1 MRRTLI
7 TLVVLAILAAG
18 GATYYAQWRT
28 PRPPEITTVGL
39 SRGDIVDAVS
49 ATGTLEAVTTVQVG
63 TQVSGTIMELL
74 ADFNDQVRR
83 GDVIARLDPSLFET
97 QVEQARA
104 NLVRA
109 QADVERLRVA
119 AEDADRKL
127 QRARELRDR
136 RLISEND
143 FESAEVA
150 ARAARAQLRSAEA
163 QVEQARASLNQA
175 QVNLEHTVIRAPI
188 DGIVISR
195 NVDVGQTV
203 AASMQAPTL
212 YVLAA
217 DLRHMQVN
225 ANIDEADIGR
235 IRPGQ
240 RVRFRVDAYPLDE
253 FVGTV
258 SEVRLQPTVVQ
269 NVVTYTTVIDAPND
283 GLKLKPGMT
292 ATVAIEVARRENVLR
307 IPNAALRFRPTR
319 EVFAALGQEPPE
331 FLLASDRGRAA
342 ASAGSRA
349 GEAAQPAAA
358 APSSP
363 GEPPRESAAG
373 GAADANRTRTAP
385 GSREG
390 REARGAGGAG
400 TGRETSGAPAS
411 AAPGTP
417 SSAESE
423 TGGPARG
430 GRRALLD
437 LPPAERERVLERIRA
452 RREAAGGGQAGGP
465 GPAAGSEGGRR
476 PGPGFFA
483 RLQELPPEE
492 RARVLERMRARSGS
506 EQETAPAR
514 PGESS
519 PDRNPPAGGGES
531 AAAGPRRPAAAPPSA
546 AAAAGGRGG
555 STGPGSAVS
564 GEAET
569 RRQATAWVRAGQ
581 GIRPLRLW
589 LGISDGNFTEV
600 LDTDLPEGLA
610 IVTNVALATPAATTA
625 SGAGRS
631 PLMPTRGP
639 GPGGGRFGR

>member
-7 TLVVLAILAAG
+7 ILVVLAIVAAG

-28 PRPPEITTVGL
+28 PRPPDITTVSL

-63 TQVSGTIMELL
+63 TQVSGTIKELL
-74 ADFNDQVRR
+74 ADFNDVVRQ

-136 RLISEND
+136 HLISEND

-150 ARAARAQLRSAEA
+150 ARAAHAQLRSAEA

-188 DGIVISR
+188 DGIVVSR

-283 GLKLKPGMT
+283 ALKLKPGMT
-292 ATVAIEVARRENVLR
+292 ATVAIEIARRENVLR

-319 EVFAALGQEPPE
+319 EIFAALGQEPPE
-331 FLLASDRGRAA
+331 LLAASDRERPGAAATPAGGATVPAPPSGAA
-342 ASAGSRA
+342 ASPRQPAAGDSAGGGPVPRGAQGAGSRE
-349 GEAAQPAAA
+349 GQ
-358 APSSP
+358 
-363 GEPPRESAAG
+363 AG
-373 GAADANRTRTAP
+373 GAAGTGGP
-385 GSREG
+385 
-390 REARGAGGAG
+390 GAGRAASG
-400 TGRETSGAPAS
+400 TPASPPTEASGA
-411 AAPGTP
+411 AAPGAG
-417 SSAESE
+417 AERR
-423 TGGPARG
+423 GP
-430 GRRALLD
+430 RRAWQD
-437 LPPAERERVLERIRA
+437 LPPEERDRVLERMRA
-452 RREAAGGGQAGGP
+452 RREAAAGAEPQGSGPPAGG
-465 GPAAGSEGGRR
+465 EIGGR
-476 PGPGFFA
+476 PGFFA

-492 RARVLERMRARSGS
+492 RERALERLRRRAGS
-506 EQETAPAR
+506 QQEIEPTR
-514 PGESS
+514 PGEPGMARNQPGAGGGPAAATPRRTTTGSS
-519 PDRNPPAGGGES
+519 TPAPAGGR
-531 AAAGPRRPAAAPPSA
+531 A
-546 AAAAGGRGG
+546 GRGAG
-555 STGPGSAVS
+555 SPTA
-564 GEAET
+564 GEPEP
-569 RRQATAWVRAGQ
+569 RRQATVWIRTGQ

-610 IVTNVALATPAATTA
+610 IVTNVALSTPATTTA

-631 PLMPTRGP
+631 PLIPTRGP
-639 GPGGGRFGR
+639 GPAGGRFGR